1 MTSEAERE
9 APPETLRSWVRDELP
24 NVVALHRVEAMG
36 NVHRHILVALVSTV
50 VVVDE
55 AQRACPEKIVR
66 INFHRYP
73 RRSYRASAD
82 SSCDCEGCDVVG
94 SDHAPQAG
102 VAQGFGTDI
111 SSGAEVDIR

>member
-1 MTSEAERE
+1 MTSEAWRE

-82 SSCDCEGCDVVG
+82 SSCDTALLVNMLALLRHLGCSRPDV
-94 SDHAPQAG
+94 
-102 VAQGFGTDI
+102 
-111 SSGAEVDIR
+111 E